1 MSKRVL
7 DLSVFEEETLE
18 VKFRDGSIHIKKPT
32 ESLAIKL
39 LAWVEVKDSDDPQV
53 MINALKDMTKS
64 ILNHNTEG
72 ITYIDEQ
79 VEGLGIKLQ
88 MAICHAFKDFMTEL
102 EQNPNS

>member
-18 VKFRDGSIHIKKPT
+18 VKFKDGSIHIKKPT

-39 LAWVEVKDSDDPQV
+39 LSWVNIKDSEDPQV
-53 MINALKDMTKS
+53 FLDALRDMTKS

-72 ITYIDEQ
+72 IIYTDEQ
-79 VEGLGIKLQ
+79 VDKLGIKLKI
-88 MAICHAFKDFMTEL
+88 AICHEFKNFITEL
-102 EQNPNS
+102 ESNPNS